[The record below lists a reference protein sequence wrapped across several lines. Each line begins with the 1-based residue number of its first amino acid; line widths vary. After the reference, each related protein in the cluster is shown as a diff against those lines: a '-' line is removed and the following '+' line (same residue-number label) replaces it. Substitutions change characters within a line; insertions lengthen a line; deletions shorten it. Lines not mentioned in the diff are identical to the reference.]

1 MRLVHFPGAGH
12 VPGTWK
18 HCISG
23 EKFWV
28 KKKET
33 IYFSAF
39 VDITAVLA
47 VVSERVAIS
56 TLASERTD
64 SVATPAVA
72 TNAHQQATL
81 VHI

>member
-1 MRLVHFPGAGH
+1 MCLEPGNIALVAKNFGQ
-12 VPGTWK
+12 
-18 HCISG
+18 
-23 EKFWV
+23 
-28 KKKET
+28 KEM

-39 VDITAVLA
+39 VDIAAVLA
-47 VVSERVAIS
+47 VVSERVAIG

-64 SVATPAVA
+64 SVATATVA